1 MFVTFT
7 SLQCNLQ
14 WRVEIGIRDGWGGLE
29 TGTCMKFKMPF
40 VWMWETYSDMHL
52 EMDESVVYSSQT
64 DMDLEID

>member
-1 MFVTFT
+1 
-7 SLQCNLQ
+7 
-14 WRVEIGIRDGWGGLE
+14 
-29 TGTCMKFKMPF
+29 MKFKMPF